1 MTAWRRV
8 VNSGAGVGAGAGGKL
23 ARCPGRDTCRY
34 QHHGARHTS
43 TSYNHLQCQGDI
55 LQSNIPSIIHG
66 IYTTQVL
73 IELIE

>member
-23 ARCPGRDTCRY
+23 ARVQVETPADTTTTGPGTHQPARTISSVKVTY
-34 QHHGARHTS
+34 FKHHN
-43 TSYNHLQCQGDI
+43 Y
-55 LQSNIPSIIHG
+55 HG